1 MKIKALFLGLFLC
14 LNIHAQEEDVSLKD
28 SLWTIGGEFNLNFQ
42 NVGLYNWAAGGQ
54 SAFAFSAF
62 FVGHANFDDGKH
74 KWTNDLNTGF
84 GMLNQKSNRYP
95 TRKTDDQL
103 ILNSQYGKYLNKHWL
118 LSAGLRFQTQYT
130 TGNEFVPDENGIEQ
144 RNKISGFMS
153 PGYLTPSLGIEYSI
167 KDVFTTSFSPVAARF
182 IFVND
187 EELSSI
193 GAFGVD
199 PGKKNNI
206 YFGFNYYM
214 WFKKELFENVTFE
227 NTLNV
232 FGPYEKLSQMK
243 VNWETSILM
252 TVNDWL
258 NFNVGTNLI
267 YDHDVKLLKENGSFG
282 PGTQFKYAL
291 SLGLTF
297 KFGEEK

>member
-1 MKIKALFLGLFLC
+1 MKNKLLLLLMFTAVTLS
-14 LNIHAQEEDVSLKD
+14 AQDEKTND
-28 SLWTIGGEFNLNFQ
+28 SLWNIGGEFNFNFQ

-62 FVGHANFDDGKH
+62 FIGHANFDDGNH

-84 GMLNQKSNRYP
+84 GMLNQQNIDFP
-95 TRKTDDQL
+95 TRKTDDQ
-103 ILNSQYGKYLNKHWL
+103 IIVNSQYGKYLSKHWL
-118 LSAGLRFQTQYT
+118 LSAGLRFQTQYAI
-130 TGNEFVPDENGIEQ
+130 GNEFTTGDDGIVE
-144 RNKISGFMS
+144 RNKISDFMS

-187 EELSSI
+187 DVLSAA

-199 PGKKNNI
+199 PGEKMNV
-206 YFGFNYYM
+206 YFGFNYYL
-214 WFKKELFENVTFE
+214 WFKKEIAENITFE

-232 FGPYEKLSQMK
+232 FGPYEKLGEMK
-243 VNWETSILM
+243 VNWETGLVM
-252 TVNDWL
+252 TVNNWL
-258 NFNVGTNLI
+258 NVNVGTNLI
-267 YDHDVKLLKENGSFG
+267 YDHDVTLNKEDGSVG

-297 KFGEEK
+297 KIGDEK